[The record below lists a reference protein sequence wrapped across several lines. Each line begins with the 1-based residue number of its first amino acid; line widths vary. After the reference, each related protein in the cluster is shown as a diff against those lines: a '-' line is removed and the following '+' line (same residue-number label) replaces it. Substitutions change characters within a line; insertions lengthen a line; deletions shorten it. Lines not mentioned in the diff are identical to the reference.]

1 MTMSKTAFG
10 PFEALLQGSG
20 QVAKGIS
27 AEKLAMAGRRAA
39 AQYVDNGVPL
49 NDSLTKEASVL
60 DGVEREHVQRMC
72 ETANHT
78 TFNAKFAQMQGDFR
92 APEFPVADAS
102 EVWDRLGN
110 PGTEKTAGV
119 RGAVVGNLLGQLGGE
134 WAGDGA
140 AAAGAHPHVWKSIM
154 HGGGAVGAA
163 LGAGKGK
170 RVGAALGSLGAE
182 GAAEAIS
189 RHASKFPYGPGFLGG
204 GAAGAGLGAKAEEKI
219 RGRLAARK
227 AEKTASVTS
236 LDDYRIAPKPFHRS
250 RGAEVMDKVA
260 SVADEERVVPKLA
273 HANPMGDSLRLRTK
287 LSAARDV
294 LASRVGQFELRLAS
308 TESLL
313 VTKMAEALKEG
324 HAPEELLVVFG
335 QADGSDEG
343 IKHASRLLVQAVKT
357 AIPKHRH
364 GQIKLA
370 FDNELVQSLQYK
382 EASPASPIYRGFSN
396 LAQIREDL
404 AVAKVAH
411 ARVED
416 ALKVQREQLV
426 GMIQEKEAGALGGA
440 IGSVAGGALEGA
452 MNRRS
457 GAKGPE
463 AGLRLARGV
472 LGGGLAGHAVQEVAQ
487 RLRAA
492 KKNQLA
498 GQS

>member
-10 PFEALLQGSG
+10 PFEALLQGGG
-20 QVAKGIS
+20 QAAEGIS

-49 NDSLTKEASVL
+49 NDSLTKEASAL

-78 TFNAKFAQMQGDFR
+78 TFNAKFAAAQGDMR

-110 PGTEKTAGV
+110 PGTEKTAHV
-119 RGAVVGNLLGQLGGE
+119 STPLPGG
-134 WAGDGA
+134 
-140 AAAGAHPHVWKSIM
+140 IT
-154 HGGGAVGAA
+154 
-163 LGAGKGK
+163 
-170 RVGAALGSLGAE
+170 
-182 GAAEAIS
+182 
-189 RHASKFPYGPGFLGG
+189 
-204 GAAGAGLGAKAEEKI
+204 
-219 RGRLAARK
+219 
-227 AEKTASVTS
+227 EKTASVTS

-273 HANPMGDSLRLRTK
+273 HANPMGHSLRLRTK
-287 LSAARDV
+287 LSAVRDT
-294 LASRVGQFELRLAS
+294 LGGRVGQLELSLDS
-308 TESLL
+308 EESLL

-324 HAPEELLVVFG
+324 HAPEELLVIFG
-335 QADGSDEG
+335 QADGSDAG
-343 IKHASRLLVQAVKT
+343 IKHASGLLVRAVEA

-396 LAQIREDL
+396 LSQIRDDL

-416 ALKVQREQLV
+416 ALKVQRDQLV
-426 GMIQEKEAGALGGA
+426 GMLQEKEAGALGGA
-440 IGSVAGGALEGA
+440 LGAVVGGVAGDLSTKPGGNKALRPALGAI
-452 MNRRS
+452 
-457 GAKGPE
+457 
-463 AGLRLARGV
+463 
-472 LGGGLAGHAVQEVAQ
+472 GGGLAGHAGQQ
-487 RLRAA
+487 MLRRRAA
-492 KKNQLA
+492 KKS
-498 GQS
+498 QSDVG